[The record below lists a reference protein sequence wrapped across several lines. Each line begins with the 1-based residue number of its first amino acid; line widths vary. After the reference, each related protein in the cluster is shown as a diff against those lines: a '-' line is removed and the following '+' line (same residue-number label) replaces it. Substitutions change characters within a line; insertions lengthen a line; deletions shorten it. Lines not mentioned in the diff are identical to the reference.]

1 MHAREAEETMDD
13 ETIDADQARVKRLLK
28 DPRVI
33 VHYQKTREPFV
44 SELRVLPHVDVL
56 DLLERR
62 DREDC
67 DEIECCKASELT
79 SATIDTNAAT
89 LATVRR

>member
-1 MHAREAEETMDD
+1 MVGLSQCRPHTEQDSRANKRDPGVNVDD
-13 ETIDADQARVKRLLK
+13 ETVDPDRVRVERLLK

-44 SELRVLPHVDVL
+44 SELRGMPHVDVL

-62 DREDC
+62 EQKGRPEADIC
-67 DEIECCKASELT
+67 APNQSE
-79 SATIDTNAAT
+79 
-89 LATVRR
+89 